1 MALEPLVSIGI
12 PVYNSDD
19 TIAACLRTVL
29 NQTYRNI
36 EVVISDNCSTDMTA
50 NICKDF
56 ADVDSRISLVLQEKN
71 VGPAANF
78 DFVLS
83 RSTGAYFMWVAA
95 DDIKSENFV
104 ALNLEFLEKNP
115 EFLASTCPNRFDS
128 SESIAHDWE
137 MLALKGEQESRIIE
151 FLGNAER
158 SHGLFYSLFRTEI
171 LKSYPWFGIN
181 FLAWD
186 WLLLFYFSLNW
197 KFNRASAGSL
207 VLGTKGQSAKVNA
220 LALSGVT
227 GLRNFWPLSKFTILA
242 VKTLLRTCPMKIWIA
257 APGIWRL
264 NTSIFR
270 HQFFVLKHKLKYI
283 FSKYF

>member
-1 MALEPLVSIGI
+1 MTLEPLVSIGI

-36 EVVISDNCSTDMTA
+36 EVVISDNCSTDKTA

-56 ADVDSRISLVLQEKN
+56 AAVDSRISLVLQDKN
-71 VGPAANF
+71 IGPAANF
-78 DFVLS
+78 DYVLS
-83 RSTGAYFMWVAA
+83 KSTGSYFMWVAA

-104 ALNLEFLEKNP
+104 ALNLGFLEKNP
-115 EFLASTCPNRFDS
+115 DYLASTCPNRFN
-128 SESIAHDWE
+128 ETEFGAHNWE
-137 MLALKGEQESRIIE
+137 MLALKGGQKSRIIE

-158 SHGLFYSLFRTEI
+158 SHGLFYSLFRTNI

-197 KFNRASAGSL
+197 KFNRTSTGSL
-207 VLGTKGQSAKVNA
+207 VLGNNGQSTKANA

-227 GLRNFWPLSKFTILA
+227 GLRNIWPLSKFTIVA
-242 VKTLLRTCPMKIWIA
+242 IRTLLRTCPENIWIA
-257 APGIWRL
+257 TPGIWRL
-264 NTSIFR
+264 NATLFR
-270 HQFFVLKHKLKYI
+270 HQFFVMKHKLKYMR
-283 FSKYF
+283 SRKS

>member
-1 MALEPLVSIGI
+1 MTLEPLVSIGI
-12 PVYNSDD
+12 PVYDSED
-19 TIAACLRTVL
+19 TIAACLRNVL

-104 ALNLEFLEKNP
+104 ALNLEFLQKNP

-128 SESIAHDWE
+128 PESITHNWE
-137 MLALKGEQESRIIE
+137 MLALKGEQKSRIIE

-158 SHGLFYSLFRTEI
+158 SHGLFYSLFRTGI

-197 KFNRASAGSL
+197 KFNRTSTGSL
-207 VLGTKGQSAKVNA
+207 VLGTKGQSAKANA

-242 VKTLLRTCPMKIWIA
+242 VKTLLRTCPRNIWIA

-264 NTSIFR
+264 NTSIFK
-270 HQFFVLKHKLKYI
+270 HQFFVLKHRLKYKI
-283 FSKYF
+283 SKYF